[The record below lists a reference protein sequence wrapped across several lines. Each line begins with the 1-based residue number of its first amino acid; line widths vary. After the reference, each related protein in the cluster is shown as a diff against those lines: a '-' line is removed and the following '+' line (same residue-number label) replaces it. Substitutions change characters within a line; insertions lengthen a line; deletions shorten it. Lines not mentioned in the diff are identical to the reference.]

1 MKKVKIYL
9 VLVIGL
15 LTVIV
20 AGIDGMDS
28 VLEDYFLADG

>member
-1 MKKVKIYL
+1 MKKAKIYL

-15 LTVIV
+15 LGVIV
-20 AGIDGMDS
+20 AGIDGMET

>member
-1 MKKVKIYL
+1 VKKAKIYL

-15 LTVIV
+15 LGVIV
-20 AGIDGMDS
+20 AGIDGMET

>member
-1 MKKVKIYL
+1 VKKAKIYL

-15 LTVIV
+15 LGVIV
-20 AGIDGMDS
+20 AGIDGLET

>member
-1 MKKVKIYL
+1 L

-15 LTVIV
+15 LGVIV
-20 AGIDGMDS
+20 AGIDGLET